1 MATPIPSKTPAS
13 SPTPA
18 PRPAVAAPPR
28 PTQAPKASTPLPK
41 PASRLGQVRRGKL
54 ALPPRMIVYG
64 QESVGKTT
72 LAADAGALF
81 ADIEGGSGEL
91 DVARYPFNPGELDEF
106 RPRAYDQIVEMAD
119 DLIANPGHGFPALCL
134 DTADALEAL
143 IHAHLCKKHK
153 VDSIERI
160 GGGFGKGYR
169 AAVEELRRFLAKLDM
184 IRAQGVAIILVAHT
198 RITTFKNP
206 EGPDYDRFGLKVY
219 DGKEASFAGQ
229 LKEWCE
235 VVAFLRYESGA
246 KKEEDEKRARGWS
259 TNRRIV
265 QLAHDAAWDAKWRLT
280 VPMEMEFSLDPVAP
294 WAPFA
299 DAITRARIASTSGP
313 SITDQIMTEL
323 NRIAVDEFTTAA
335 GTKTTRQAVIDM
347 LSTATASGLAR
358 VLDGLT
364 RTATPTITQSQE
376 S

>member
-1 MATPIPSKTPAS
+1 MAAPIPSKTPAS
-13 SPTPA
+13 PPTPA
-18 PRPAVAAPPR
+18 PRPAAAAAPK
-28 PTQAPKASTPLPK
+28 PTQAPKPTAPPAK

-54 ALPPRMIVYG
+54 ALPPRILAYG
-64 QESVGKTT
+64 PEGVGKTS

-91 DVARYPFNPGELDEF
+91 DVARYPFNPGEPDEF
-106 RPRAYDQIVEMAD
+106 KPRSYDQLVDMVD
-119 DLIANPGHGFPALCL
+119 DLIANPEHGFRALCL

-143 IHAHLCKKHK
+143 IHQHLCKKYK
-153 VDSIERI
+153 VDSIEKI

-169 AAVEELRRFLAKLDM
+169 AAVEELRRFLSKLDT
-184 IRAQGVAIILVAHT
+184 IRAQGVAVILVAHART
-198 RITTFKNP
+198 TTFKNP

-235 VVAFLRYESGA
+235 IVAFIHFESGA

-265 QLAHDAAWDAKWRLT
+265 QLARDAAWDAKWRLT
-280 VPMEMEFSLDPVAP
+280 VPMEMEFELDAAAP

-299 DAITRARIASTSGP
+299 DAIERARIASTSGP
-313 SITDQIMTEL
+313 SIADQIMTEL
-323 NRIAVDEFTTAA
+323 NRIAADEFTTAA

-347 LSTATASGLAR
+347 IATASASALAR
-358 VLDGLT
+358 VLEGLT
-364 RTATPTITQSQE
+364 KTPTPTQTQE

>member
-1 MATPIPSKTPAS
+1 MASPVPSKITA
-13 SPTPA
+13 PTPA
-18 PRPAVAAPPR
+18 PVPRPVAGVTPRPAPA
-28 PTQAPKASTPLPK
+28 KLP
-41 PASRLGQVRRGKL
+41 SRLGQVRRGKL

-64 QESVGKTT
+64 PESVGKTT
-72 LAADAGALF
+72 LAANAGALF

-91 DVARYPFNPGELDEF
+91 DVARYPFNPGEIDES
-106 RPRAYDQIVEMAD
+106 RPRSYDQLVEMAD
-119 DLIANPGHGFPALCL
+119 DLIANPGHGYRALCF

-143 IHAHLCKKHK
+143 IHAHLCKKYK
-153 VDSIERI
+153 VDSIEKI

-169 AAVEELRRFLAKLDM
+169 AAVEELRRFLSKLDM
-184 IRAQGVAIILVAHT
+184 IRAQGVAIILVAHA

-219 DGKEASFAGQ
+219 DGKEASFASQ

-235 VVAFLRYESGA
+235 IVAFIRYESGA

-280 VPMEMEFSLDPVAP
+280 VPMEMEFELDPSTP

-299 DAITRARIASTSGP
+299 DAIERARIASTGGP
-313 SITDQIMTEL
+313 SVADQIMTEL

-335 GTKTTRQAVIDM
+335 GTRTTRQTVIDM
-347 LSTATASGLAR
+347 ISTASASGLAR
-358 VLDGLT
+358 ILAGLVS
-364 RTATPTITQSQE
+364 TPSPTTQNQE